1 MPTTTHD
8 PAVRRIAD
16 EAVRRAKGFGGW
28 RKYEAAKAYVRRQHP
43 AHEHYDAIIDAIKTR
58 LEI

>member
-1 MPTTTHD
+1 MPTTTD

-16 EAVRRAKGFGGW
+16 EAVRRAKGFEGW
-28 RKYEAAKAYVRRQHP
+28 RKYESVKTYVRCQHP
-43 AHEHYDAIIDAIKTR
+43 THEDYDAIIDAIKHR